1 MLGENILIFALDPK
15 LKCAAEILVLHSGPK
30 FMCLVDHFDK

>member
-15 LKCAAEILVLHSGPK
+15 LKFAAEILVLLSGPK